1 MGEPPKK
8 GFSKSYQSG
17 PLSFEYFLDEIK
29 IVTNCGFGANIS
41 SKAELLSRLT
51 SAQSTLTLN
60 DTSVTKFERN
70 KLINK
75 VFGNSIKNVFKIS
88 ELNFSDDKS
97 QIKSTAKH
105 NGYEKNF
112 GCIFKRQIAID
123 KATSNILG
131 CDEITKEKNGRPLSF
146 DLRFHLYP
154 GLTAVKTMSG
164 NSALI
169 QLSKNKLSMGP
180 STT

>member
-1 MGEPPKK
+1 MKLFFKSLNCLKYIKTPDNKIPLFNGGNRERFNELKKFIDDLEKSNESKNKIIGGIQKLKFKSSCIYFDMGEPPKK
-8 GFSKSYQSG
+8 VVFKKLSIWA
-17 PLSFEYFLDEIK
+17 LSFEYFLDEIK

-88 ELNFSDDKS
+88 ELNFPMINHK
-97 QIKSTAKH
+97 
-105 NGYEKNF
+105 
-112 GCIFKRQIAID
+112 
-123 KATSNILG
+123 
-131 CDEITKEKNGRPLSF
+131 
-146 DLRFHLYP
+146 
-154 GLTAVKTMSG
+154 
-164 NSALI
+164 
-169 QLSKNKLSMGP
+169 
-180 STT
+180 